1 MIRIRERT
9 TAFQIDVDGQSGDD
23 SIELDR
29 RAARL
34 ARDRYHDHLD
44 RIYAGP
50 PAELEGTITWLML
63 PRGNRVWKAF
73 RGYFLHAKVEI
84 LLSENPQPV
93 HRGCDVGPAIDGMLA
108 RLCDAHDVEY
118 HVTSESGSTE
128 REQGPGSALDAFE
141 NRFPQ
146 HEDTVASIRRWVIYL
161 LFVAL
166 RPFIVNLY
174 TMVRESVI
182 VRFWVHPTLPD
193 RDRFFDAPA
202 TLNSGR
208 RRAGYA
214 CYDGT
219 ITDGVRAFLSHTVET
234 TRQAFD
240 PDHPVPVEW
249 FAEPADFRRAIELA
263 PHVAELTRLTGKRA
277 SERSTSPDFRLLAAQ
292 LETVSTDAVF
302 RALLLESA
310 VDGFADEV
318 SDDVWTHTQNLSKF
332 LPRLLS
338 VVGERADVD
347 TVAVANHYISE
358 TRITDGFTDR
368 EIHGPESVILP
379 DLFVVWEDRSSA
391 ALRDQ
396 GIAADKVEIARDKV
410 EAEARDLDE
419 GYEIR
424 EPATANTA
432 TSTGTGN
439 DRQVRV
445 FVPLQETSD
454 DVGLSAALEHVSNSL
469 PNVTF
474 VLKPHPYFT
483 PHDSLLEL
491 LDDDNFVMTAADT
504 SFADVIEVCDVC
516 VSVYSTATFP
526 ALARA
531 VPVVWAPF
539 ASPTH
544 FFMDL
549 IGEVGIQTADA
560 EELADA
566 IERLALDE
574 TFYEKEARECAEF
587 ADREL
592 VPDAD
597 APSLAEVLVEADP
610 SR

>member
-1 MIRIRERT
+1 MIHIKEHT
-9 TAFQIDVDGQSGDD
+9 TAFQIDVDGQSEED

-29 RAARL
+29 RAACL

-44 RIYAGP
+44 RIYGAS
-50 PAELEGTITWLML
+50 PAELEDTITWLML

-73 RGYFLHAKVEI
+73 SGYFLHAKLEI

-93 HRGCDVGPAIDGMLA
+93 NRRCDVSSAIDGMLA
-108 RLCDAHDVEY
+108 RLCDVHDVEY
-118 HVTSESGSTE
+118 HVTPEARSTE

-146 HEDTVASIRRWVIYL
+146 HLDTVAYIRRWVIYV
-161 LFVAL
+161 LFFAL
-166 RPFIVNLY
+166 RPVIVNLY
-174 TMVRESVI
+174 KVARDPVS

-219 ITDGVRAFLSHTVET
+219 ITAGVRAFLWHTVET
-234 TRQAFD
+234 AREAFD
-240 PDHPVPVEW
+240 PDRPVPVEW
-249 FAEPADFRRAIELA
+249 FAEPAEFRRSIELA
-263 PHVAELTRLTGKRA
+263 PHIAEMTRLTGKRA
-277 SERSTSPDFRLLAAQ
+277 NERSALPDFTLLAGHLQ
-292 LETVSTDAVF
+292 TISTDAVF
-302 RALLLESA
+302 QALLLESA
-310 VDGFADEV
+310 IDGFADAV

-338 VVGERADVD
+338 VMGERADVA

-368 EIHGPESVILP
+368 EIDGAESVILP

-391 ALRDQ
+391 TLRDQ
-396 GIAADKVEIARDKV
+396 GIAAENVVIARDKV
-410 EAEARDLDE
+410 ETEARNLEE
-419 GYEIR
+419 GCEIQ
-424 EPATANTA
+424 EPAPANTS
-432 TSTGTGN
+432 TSTGTAN
-439 DRQVRV
+439 DRQIRV

-454 DVGLSAALEHVSNSL
+454 DIGLSAALEYVSNSL

-483 PHDSLLEL
+483 PHDSLLDL
-491 LDDDNFVMTAADT
+491 LDDDNFVITAADT
-504 SFADVIEVCDVC
+504 SFADIIEVCDVC
-516 VSVYSTATFP
+516 LSVYSTATFP

-531 VPVVWAPF
+531 IPVVWAPF

-574 TFYEKEARECAEF
+574 TFYEEQARKCAEF

-597 APSLAEVLVEADP
+597 VPSLAEVLTEAGA

>member
-1 MIRIRERT
+1 MIYIKEHT
-9 TAFQIDVDGQSGDD
+9 TAFQIDVEGQSGKD

-44 RIYAGP
+44 SIYGSS
-50 PAELEGTITWLML
+50 PAELQGTITWLML

-73 RGYFLHAKVEI
+73 RGYFLHAKLEI

-93 HRGCDVGPAIDGMLA
+93 NRRCDMGPAIDGMLA

-118 HVTSESGSTE
+118 HVTSEARSSPRVHGPTSTF
-128 REQGPGSALDAFE
+128 DAFE
-141 NRFPQ
+141 SQFPQ
-146 HEDTVASIRRWVIYL
+146 RVDSVAYIRRWVIYL

-166 RPFIVNLY
+166 RPVIVNLY
-174 TMVRESVI
+174 KIVRDPVS
-182 VRFWVHPTLPD
+182 VRFWIHPTLPD
-193 RDRFFDAPA
+193 RDRFFDAIA

-208 RRAGYA
+208 RRAGFA
-214 CYDGT
+214 CYDRN
-219 ITDGVRAFLSHTVET
+219 ITTGVRAFLSHTVET
-234 TRQAFD
+234 IRQAFD
-240 PDHPVPVEW
+240 PDRPVPVEW
-249 FAEPADFRRAIELA
+249 FAKPAELRRAIKLA
-263 PHVAELTRLTGKRA
+263 PHIAEMTRLTGKRA
-277 SERSTSPDFRLLAAQ
+277 SKQFDPDFTILAGQ
-292 LETVSTDAVF
+292 MQTITTDAVF
-302 RALLLESA
+302 QALLHESA
-310 VDGFADEV
+310 IDGFADEV

-338 VVGERADVD
+338 VIGERADIA

-368 EIHGPESVILP
+368 EIDGAESVILP
-379 DLFVVWEDRSSA
+379 DLFVVWEDRSLA
-391 ALRDQ
+391 TLRNQ
-396 GIAADKVEIARDKV
+396 GIAAEKVVVARDKV
-410 EAEARDLDE
+410 EAEAKDLEE
-419 GYEIR
+419 GYEIQKSAR
-424 EPATANTA
+424 TNVSAPTE
-432 TSTGTGN
+432 N
-439 DRQVRV
+439 DNVRRLRV

-454 DVGLSAALEHVSNSL
+454 DIGLSAALEYVSNSL
-469 PNVTF
+469 PYVTF
-474 VLKPHPYFT
+474 VLKPHPYFN

-491 LDDDNFVMTAADT
+491 LDDDNFVITAADT

-526 ALARA
+526 ALAQA

-549 IGEVGIQTADA
+549 IGEVGIQTTDA

-574 TFYEKEARECAEF
+574 IFYEEQARECAEF

-597 APSLAEVLVEADP
+597 VPSLAEVLSEEGA